1 MLKNAKNKGMIL
13 SSLLC
18 LTAVAVMLL
27 SLTCWRPQVQGE
39 FVPPAFAADA
49 GNGTPKVPEEL
60 GWTEL
65 DAGAFRVSVCG
76 AVKTRDGKADIWL
89 TNPGENEVWLKLRM
103 LGPDGA
109 LMGETGLIR
118 PGQYVQSVTL
128 AGKAEPGM
136 AVTLKIMAYE
146 PETYHSAGSISVS
159 THIS

>member
-1 MLKNAKNKGMIL
+1 MKPTKNKGLLL
-13 SSLLC
+13 SAALC
-18 LTAVAVMLL
+18 LGAVAVMLL
-27 SLTCWRPQVQGE
+27 SLTCWRPRVQGE

-49 GNGTPKVPEEL
+49 EDGLPKVPEEL

-65 DAGAFRVSVCG
+65 DAGAFRAAVCG
-76 AVKTRDGKADIWL
+76 AVKPHDGKADIWL

-109 LMGETGLIR
+109 LMGETGLIL

-128 AGKAEPGM
+128 VGKAEPGM

-146 PETYHSAGSISVS
+146 PETYHSAGSISVN
-159 THIS
+159 TQIS